1 MVSSS
6 LEGGISTR
14 EDWISPGDTLSCR
27 LASHWVAAVW
37 GDVTGNQG
45 RTAASVPLRA
55 AILGSWR
62 EVSIGRAESWVGVG
76 IGKEECTWMG
86 WVIRYVGGR
95 KKGENWAYGLALMPN
110 IPTDLR
116 ETGKRQVEE
125 GPERGRKGDEEEVQE
140 NLRLGGSKRLRG
152 TLRRGK
158 SMERRRWRGRE

>member
-1 MVSSS
+1 
-6 LEGGISTR
+6 
-14 EDWISPGDTLSCR
+14 
-27 LASHWVAAVW
+27 
-37 GDVTGNQG
+37 
-45 RTAASVPLRA
+45 
-55 AILGSWR
+55 
-62 EVSIGRAESWVGVG
+62 
-76 IGKEECTWMG
+76 
-86 WVIRYVGGR
+86 
-95 KKGENWAYGLALMPN
+95 MPN